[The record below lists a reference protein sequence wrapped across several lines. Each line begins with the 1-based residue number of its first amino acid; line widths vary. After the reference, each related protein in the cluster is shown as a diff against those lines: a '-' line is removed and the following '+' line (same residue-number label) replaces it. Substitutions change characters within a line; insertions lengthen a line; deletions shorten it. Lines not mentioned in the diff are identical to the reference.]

1 MVKNIGFGYEEI
13 IDVNGL
19 NDVIFSADFLVT
31 TIRVMSPVLYA
42 ALACMVF
49 SKGGIDAIATEG
61 IMLFSALGAALGSYF
76 AQSAFWGVMMAILL
90 GISLSWLFGYITIT
104 LQSEPILAGIAINT
118 LAAGFT
124 IFIVYIIT
132 GNKGSTQ
139 ELNSPVAPDWEIPF
153 IGAVLS
159 GHNILTY
166 LALAIVPVL
175 AVFLYRTPVGLR
187 IRTVGEIS
195 EAARSVGMNVWKYQY
210 ITLTLAG
217 TLAGLGGAFMS
228 LGYVSFFSRDMI
240 AGRGFI
246 GMAAES
252 MGRGNP
258 VGILIST
265 LFFGMADSLAI
276 RLQLLDVPP
285 QLIQL
290 LPYLI
295 TIIAIALY
303 SRARMQNRRRS
314 QLNFWKRVLQ

>member
-1 MVKNIGFGYEEI
+1 M
-13 IDVNGL
+13 NGL
-19 NDVIFSADFLVT
+19 ISVIFSVDFLST
-31 TIRVMSPVLYA
+31 TIRVMTPVLYA

-61 IMLFSALGAALGSYF
+61 IMLFAALAAVLGSYIFQSALG
-76 AQSAFWGVMMAILL
+76 GVLFAILL
-90 GISLSWLFGYITIT
+90 GILLSMLFGYITIT

-118 LAAGFT
+118 LATGLT
-124 IFIVYIIT
+124 IFIVYLIT

-139 ELNSPVAPDWEIPF
+139 GLNNPVLPDLQIPF
-153 IGAVLS
+153 VGDVFS

-166 LALAIVPVL
+166 LALVIVAIL
-175 AVFLYRTPVGLR
+175 AVFLYRTPAGLR
-187 IRTVGEIS
+187 IRTVGANP
-195 EAARSVGMNVWKYQY
+195 EAARSVGVKVWKYQY
-210 ITLTLAG
+210 IALTIAG
-217 TLAGLGGAFMS
+217 SLAGLGGAFMS

-258 VGILIST
+258 LGVLVSSI
-265 LFFGMADSLAI
+265 FFGMADSLAI
-276 RLQLLDVPP
+276 RLQLLNLPP
-285 QLIQL
+285 QLVQL

-303 SRARMQNRRRS
+303 SRSKMPHRRRGI
-314 QLNFWKRVLQ
+314 LQKKVAS